1 MKNKNIQREN
11 MTLEKILKEI
21 KNSEIIVVLTHES
34 PDGDAVG
41 SSMSTKLILEACR

>member
-1 MKNKNIQREN
+1 MKNKNIQGEN
-11 MTLEKILKEI
+11 MTLDEILKEI
-21 KNSEIIVVLTHES
+21 KNAESIVVLTHES